1 MLHGR
6 PDRIVGF
13 ITRGESMTADTTTA
27 ATLDL
32 LTPDFRVNSRA
43 VREAAERHWYAE
55 TTLGPAVLHYED
67 CAGILHD
74 KRFRQ
79 ASADHLRDQGI
90 TDGPVAEMW
99 RDIILNIEGERHN
112 RLRRLV
118 SKAFTPNTVDELRPR
133 MRSIVHDLIDRFVHA
148 GACEFMGAF
157 ADHYPPQVMA
167 ELLDLPAEEQL
178 PFLEWGK
185 TLGWTI
191 SYSVA
196 EHVDAI
202 EAALSGLYDATYRLC
217 ASRRRRPGDDLI
229 SRLVAAA
236 DQGDRLTTQE
246 LRSMLVALVVGG
258 QDSTRNQLGLA
269 MALFGRH
276 PNQWALLACRPDL
289 AAQATEEVM
298 RVAPSVP
305 IVWRAAA
312 EDVVWRDLTIPAG
325 TRVWLL
331 VGAAHTE
338 EATFGPGA
346 RRFDISVTGRPA
358 QLAFGHGV
366 HYCLGAA
373 LARAEIAE
381 ALPILAARLPCLELA
396 SPPALRP
403 DLAGFTGPL
412 SLPIRFQPLGT

>member
-1 MLHGR
+1 
-6 PDRIVGF
+6 
-13 ITRGESMTADTTTA
+13 MTADTVTTA
-27 ATLDL
+27 APSVPATLDL
-32 LTPDFRVNSRA
+32 LAADFRVNSRA
-43 VREAAERHWYAE
+43 VRDAAQRHWYAE
-55 TTLGPAVLHYED
+55 TSLGPAVLRYED
-67 CAGILHD
+67 CAAILHD
-74 KRFRQ
+74 RRFRQ
-79 ASADHLRDQGI
+79 ASADHLAEQGV
-90 TDGPVAEMW
+90 TDGPLAEMW
-99 RDIILNIEGERHN
+99 RDVILNIEGERHN

-118 SKAFTPNTVDELRPR
+118 CKAFTPTAVDELRPR
-133 MRSIVHDLIDRFVHA
+133 MRAIVHDLVDTFA
-148 GACEFMGAF
+148 PTGACEFMGAF
-157 ADHYPPQVMA
+157 ADHYPPRVMFD
-167 ELLDLPAEEQL
+167 LLGLPEEEQAQ
-178 PFLEWGK
+178 FLEWGK
-185 TLGWTI
+185 TLAWTI

-196 EHVDAI
+196 EHKDAI
-202 EAALSGLYDATYRLC
+202 EAALSGLYAATDRLC
-217 ASRRRRPGDDLI
+217 ESRRRRPGDDLI

-246 LRSMLVALVVGG
+246 LRSMMVALVVGG

-269 MALFGRH
+269 MALFARH

-298 RVAPSVP
+298 RVAPTVP

-325 TRVWLL
+325 TRIWLL

-346 RRFDISVTGRPA
+346 RRFDISVTDRPA

-381 ALPILAARLPCLELA
+381 ALPILAARLPCLELSS
-396 SPPALRP
+396 SPELRP
-403 DLAGFTGPL
+403 DIAGFTGPI
-412 SLPIRFQPLGT
+412 SLAIRFQSSGS

>member
-1 MLHGR
+1 
-6 PDRIVGF
+6 
-13 ITRGESMTADTTTA
+13 MTAPTATT
-27 ATLDL
+27 ATLDIL
-32 LTPDFRVNSRA
+32 AADFRVNSPA
-43 VREAAERHWYAE
+43 VRAAAQRHWYAE
-55 TTLGPAVLHYED
+55 TALGPAVLRYED
-67 CAGILHD
+67 CAAILHD
-74 KRFRQ
+74 RRFRQ
-79 ASADHLRDQGI
+79 ASADHLADQGI

-118 SKAFTPNTVDELRPR
+118 SKAFTPNAVDELRPR
-133 MRSIVHDLIDRFVHA
+133 MRAIGHDLVDTFAPA
-148 GACEFMGAF
+148 GACEFMGVF
-157 ADHYPPQVMA
+157 ADHYPPRVMFH
-167 ELLDLPAEEQL
+167 LLGIPEEEQQ

-185 TLGWTI
+185 TLSLTI
-191 SYSVA
+191 GYSVA

-202 EAALSGLYDATYRLC
+202 EAALIALYAATDRMC

-258 QDSTRNQLGLA
+258 QDSTRNQLGMA
-269 MALFGRH
+269 MALFASH

-298 RVAPSVP
+298 RVAPAVP

-312 EDVVWRDLTIPAG
+312 EDVVWRDLSIPAG

-331 VGAAHTE
+331 VGAAQIE

-346 RRFDISVTGRPA
+346 RRFDISVAERPA

-381 ALPILAARLPCLELA
+381 ALPVLAARLPCLELTN
-396 SPPALRP
+396 PPDLRP
-403 DLAGFTGPL
+403 DLSGFAGPL
-412 SLPIRFQPLGT
+412 SLGIRFQALGR

>member
-1 MLHGR
+1 
-6 PDRIVGF
+6 
-13 ITRGESMTADTTTA
+13 MTADTATT
-27 ATLDL
+27 ATLDIL
-32 LTPDFRVNSRA
+32 APDFRVNSRA
-43 VREAAERHWYAE
+43 VRDAAERHWYAE
-55 TTLGPAVLHYED
+55 TALGPAVLLYED
-67 CAGILHD
+67 CAAILRD
-74 KRFRQ
+74 RRFRQ
-79 ASADHLRDQGI
+79 AGADHMANQGI

-99 RDIILNIEGERHN
+99 RDVILNIEGERHN

-118 SKAFTPNTVDELRPR
+118 SRAFTPNAVDELRPG
-133 MRSIVHDLIDRFVHA
+133 MRAIVHDLVDTFAPA
-148 GACEFMGAF
+148 GACEFMADF
-157 ADHYPPQVMA
+157 ADHYPPHVMFD
-167 ELLDLPAEEQL
+167 LLDIPEEMQ
-178 PFLEWGK
+178 PHFLEWGR
-185 TLGWTI
+185 TLGLTV

-196 EHVDAI
+196 ENIEAI
-202 EAALSGLYDATYRLC
+202 EAALNGLYDATDRLC
-217 ASRRRRPGDDLI
+217 ASRRRQPGDDLI

-236 DQGDRLTTQE
+236 DDGDRLTTQE
-246 LRSMLVALVVGG
+246 LRSMMVAFVVGG

-269 MALFGRH
+269 MTLFARH

-298 RVAPSVP
+298 RVAPTVP

-312 EDVVWRDLTIPAG
+312 EDLVWRDLAIPAG

-346 RRFDISVTGRPA
+346 RRFDISVAERPP

-381 ALPILAARLPCLELA
+381 ALPILAARLPCLEPTDEP
-396 SPPALRP
+396 SVRP
-403 DLAGFTGPL
+403 DLSGFVGPEV
-412 SLPIRFQPLGT
+412 LPIRFRPSPS